1 MDNADTKRDMD
12 DRTQLNDEELDALA
26 TDFIRTAIVED
37 IRSGRFGG
45 RVHTRFPPEPNGYLH
60 IGHAKALA
68 IDAGIAQDFGGKFN
82 LRFDDT
88 NPVKEEEEYVDGIV
102 NDVRWLGWDF
112 GDEVLFASDYFEQM
126 YAWAEQLIGDGYA
139 YVDDLSPDE
148 IREYRG
154 TLTEPGKDSPYRDR
168 SVEENLDLF
177 RHMRAGEFPEGARVL
192 RAKIDMAS
200 PNLNLRDPVMYR
212 ILHQSHHRQ
221 GDAWHIYPMYDW
233 AHGLEDSIEGI
244 THSLCD
250 LGYRD
255 HRPLYDWFLDRLGIY
270 HPQQLEFARLN
281 MTYTVLSKR
290 KLLQLVQGGHV
301 QGWDDPRMPT
311 IAGMR
316 RRGFPAEAINDFC
329 DRIGVSTSNSIVDVA
344 LLEHCIRDH
353 LNESTARVMAVL
365 DPIKVVIDN
374 YPEGQV
380 EWMEAENHPQH
391 PEMGT
396 RMVPFSREVYIDRE
410 DFIEDPPRKYY
421 RLAPGREVRL
431 KSAYLVTYKDIVK
444 DVDGSIVEVHC
455 TYDPESR
462 GGEAPD
468 GRKVRGT
475 LQWVSVAHALDA
487 DIRLYDRLFLAEDP
501 EETGEEGGFLDNL
514 NPDSLEIIS
523 TCKVEPSLEKAKP
536 GDRYQFMR
544 IGYFCTDPDTTK
556 TADEAPVRL
565 VFNRT
570 IALRD
575 TWAKIQTQRP

>member
-1 MDNADTKRDMD
+1 
-12 DRTQLNDEELDALA
+12 
-26 TDFIRTAIVED
+26 
-37 IRSGRFGG
+37 
-45 RVHTRFPPEPNGYLH
+45 
-60 IGHAKALA
+60 
-68 IDAGIAQDFGGKFN
+68 
-82 LRFDDT
+82 
-88 NPVKEEEEYVDGIV
+88 
-102 NDVRWLGWDF
+102 
-112 GDEVLFASDYFEQM
+112 
-126 YAWAEQLIGDGYA
+126 
-139 YVDDLSPDE
+139 
-148 IREYRG
+148 
-154 TLTEPGKDSPYRDR
+154 
-168 SVEENLDLF
+168 
-177 RHMRAGEFPEGARVL
+177 
-192 RAKIDMAS
+192 
-200 PNLNLRDPVMYR
+200 
-212 ILHQSHHRQ
+212 
-221 GDAWHIYPMYDW
+221 
-233 AHGLEDSIEGI
+233 
-244 THSLCD
+244 
-250 LGYRD
+250 
-255 HRPLYDWFLDRLGIY
+255 
-270 HPQQLEFARLN
+270 

-329 DRIGVSTSNSIVDVA
+329 DRIGVSTSNSVVDVA

-353 LNESTARVMAVL
+353 LNESTTRVMAVL
-365 DPIKVVIDN
+365 DPVKVVIDN

-396 RMVPFSREVYIDRE
+396 RRVPFSREVYIDRE
-410 DFIEDPPRKYY
+410 DFMEDPPRKYY

-444 DVDGSIVEVHC
+444 DADGKIVEVHC

-556 TADEAPVRL
+556 TTDEAPMRL

-575 TWAKIQTQRP
+575 TWAKIQTQRS